1 MEERTINCYFCG
13 KDAIHIMESVE
24 PRNLRIKCEHCKVY
38 ELEHKVRLFH
48 YDKNLNSL
56 CYSAGGKK
64 ELPQELKDKLS
75 EYVRKKFNTE
85 TRDPVLITVNVF
97 QSVTGKSSVH
107 II

>member
-13 KDAIHIMESVE
+13 EKAINIVESVD
-24 PRNLRIKCEHCKVY
+24 PRNLRIECEHCKVY
-38 ELEHKVRLFH
+38 ELEFEVLLFH

-56 CYSAGGKK
+56 CYSAGGRK

-75 EYVRKKFNTE
+75 EYVRNNFNTE
-85 TRDPVLITVNVF
+85 TRDPVLITMNVF
-97 QSVTGKSSVH
+97 RSVTGKSSVH